1 MRLEVCGSGVVLVG
15 VCHRRV
21 SHKDHTSRADQ
32 DVLLVWL
39 EHKHHGC
46 GKLLLLNAV
55 GQRPCSYGA
64 VTLHEKESLDMRMGM
79 VTQDYSFLLR
89 AEHLCF
95 HHSWKVGRGAKGRQ
109 LTTDITVG
117 IGHRKDY
124 HCCSPPSTRE
134 IVAIILYH
142 NRVKIVN
149 YFYAIII
156 LSEGAV
162 TANLTN
168 VSYVSAFAMAAIL
181 ALLSG
186 LFLLISLKI
195 FKVEKRSY
203 GFAYL
208 IALANGIV
216 NVLLNILIMGKI
228 NNVLLFIIGVLISFA
243 IVGLAVLL
251 KYKPGF
257 GKTVLIW
264 LIWAVFNFIITL
276 LFTLVASAFAAFVT
290 GLTGA

>member
-1 MRLEVCGSGVVLVG
+1 
-15 VCHRRV
+15 
-21 SHKDHTSRADQ
+21 
-32 DVLLVWL
+32 
-39 EHKHHGC
+39 
-46 GKLLLLNAV
+46 
-55 GQRPCSYGA
+55 
-64 VTLHEKESLDMRMGM
+64 
-79 VTQDYSFLLR
+79 
-89 AEHLCF
+89 
-95 HHSWKVGRGAKGRQ
+95 
-109 LTTDITVG
+109 
-117 IGHRKDY
+117 
-124 HCCSPPSTRE
+124 
-134 IVAIILYH
+134 
-142 NRVKIVN
+142 
-149 YFYAIII
+149 
-156 LSEGAV
+156 V